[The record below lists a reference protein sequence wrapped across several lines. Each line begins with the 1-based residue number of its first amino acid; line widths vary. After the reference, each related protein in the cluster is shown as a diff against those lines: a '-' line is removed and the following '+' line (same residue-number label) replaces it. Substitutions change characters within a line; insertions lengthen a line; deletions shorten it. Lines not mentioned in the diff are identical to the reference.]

1 MRNIDF
7 SKMAIGANDSEKL
20 DFSGLETLTPRADSW
35 DKICARLDAEEASV
49 KKSNII
55 SFRAIYSAIPLA
67 ASFALVGLSVMMSAF
82 HTIDDQTIS
91 MSNIAS
97 SEQVSWYSNLGEGD
111 IDSDDLEF
119 MDNSTSII
127 YMMKE

>member
-97 SEQVSWYSNLGEGD
+97 SETVSWYDNLGSNDVDDYELPEGSTI
-111 IDSDDLEF
+111 IDYLTME
-119 MDNSTSII
+119 
-127 YMMKE
+127 

>member
-1 MRNIDF
+1 MRKTNFSDNI
-7 SKMAIGANDSEKL
+7 SENEDL
-20 DFSGLETLTPRADSW
+20 ERLNFSGLEELTPRSDSW
-35 DKICARLDAEEASV
+35 DKVCARLDAEAASV
-49 KKSNII
+49 KKSNVI

-67 ASFALVGLSVMMSAF
+67 ASFALVGLSAWLAAF
-82 HTIDDQTIS
+82 NTIDDQTIS

-119 MDNSTSII
+119 MENSTSII

>member
-1 MRNIDF
+1 MRNINF
-7 SKMAIGANDSEKL
+7 STDISENDDLDKL
-20 DFSGLETLTPRADSW
+20 DFSKLEELTPRADSW
-35 DKICARLDAEEASV
+35 DKVCARLDAEQAAP

-67 ASFALVGLSVMMSAF
+67 ASFALVGLSAWLAAF
-82 HTIDDQTIS
+82 NTIDDQTIS
-91 MSNIAS
+91 MSSIAS

-111 IDSDDLEF
+111 FDSDDIEY